1 MEYELLMRFFNGAC
15 TREEVA
21 AVESWLATEEE
32 DWSVMHRLLDD
43 AWQEPATEA
52 LGDTDSYRILDAMKS
67 KLVLPQK
74 KRMIPMRGWVT
85 KVSAVAASI
94 AVLIAVGFGIH
105 HYTKQPGKAP
115 QQLTATTWKILKNES
130 GNTRKILMPDGT
142 AIWLTPYSSL
152 SYNIPYGTASRKV
165 QLEGEAYFEVAP
177 DEQHPFTVYTGSI
190 ATQVLG
196 TTFNIEAYPAEPAI
210 RVSLTSGKVM
220 VSNTDSLQHQKIR
233 LLEPGHM
240 LAYYRGNHTMELM
253 PLAVKDHSV
262 WTKGYL
268 VFNDIPLEQAIL
280 RVARRYGWTV
290 GYAGNKNQL
299 PEKKVTAIFR
309 HETGLQIIQN
319 LLFVHG
325 YHCSLNGSNL
335 LITP

>member
-1 MEYELLMRFFNGAC
+1 MEYELLMRFFKGAC

-21 AVESWLATEEE
+21 AVENWLTTEEE

-43 AWQEPATEA
+43 AWQEPATEVLA
-52 LGDTDSYRILDAMKS
+52 EDDSYRILDAMKS
-67 KLVLPQK
+67 RMILPQK
-74 KRMIPMRGWVT
+74 KRVMQLRTWAKRAT
-85 KVSAVAASI
+85 AVAAGI
-94 AVLIAVGFGIH
+94 AVMIAVGFGVR
-105 HYTKQPGKAP
+105 YYSKQPAQAP
-115 QQLTATTWKILKNES
+115 PLTANFWQTVKNES

-142 AIWLTPYSSL
+142 AIWLTPYSTL
-152 SYNIPYGTASRKV
+152 SYNMPYGTTSRKI

-177 DEQHPFTVYTGSI
+177 DEQHPFTVYTGSV
-190 ATQVLG
+190 ATRVLG

-220 VSNTDSLQHQKIR
+220 VSNTDSLQHQKIQM
-233 LLEPGHM
+233 LEPGHM
-240 LAYYRGNHTMELM
+240 LAYYRGNHAMELM

-325 YHCSLNGSNL
+325 YHWSLNGSNL

>member
-1 MEYELLMRFFNGAC
+1 MEYELLMRFFNGEC
-15 TREEVA
+15 TREEVV
-21 AVESWLATEEE
+21 AVENWLATAEEE
-32 DWSVMHRLLDD
+32 WSVMDRLLED
-43 AWQEPATEA
+43 AWQEPASAT
-52 LGDTDSYRILDAMKS
+52 LGDADSHRILEEMKS
-67 KLVLPQK
+67 KLVVPRQK
-74 KRMIPMRGWVT
+74 RVTPMRGRIL
-85 KVSAVAASI
+85 KAMAAAASI
-94 AVLIAVGFGIH
+94 AVMIAIGAGWW
-105 HYTKQPGKAP
+105 YLKKQPVGKAT
-115 QQLTATTWKILKNES
+115 QQLAATWQTIKNET
-130 GNTRKILMPDGT
+130 GNTRKLVMPDGT
-142 AIWLTPYSSL
+142 AIWLTPYSTL
-152 SYNIPYGTASRKV
+152 SYNIPYGTISRKV

-177 DEQHPFTVYTGSI
+177 DEQHPFTVYTGNI
-190 ATQVLG
+190 TTRVLG
-196 TTFNIEAYPAEPAI
+196 TTFNIEAYAAEPAI

-220 VSNTDSLQHQKIR
+220 VSNTDSLQQQQSQV
-233 LLEPGHM
+233 LEPGHM
-240 LAYYRGNHTMELM
+240 LACYRGTRKMELM
-253 PLAVKDHSV
+253 QLAVKDNSV